1 MPVRRSLLRTRDAI
15 QVRARARCTG
25 ICSCHSTDS
34 SCFKMSTSQDAAR
47 AINRFASEGYDL
59 LGTSDGP
66 ALQNF
71 LEDYF
76 CGNDPANGDLLSGT
90 VSPHNKVC

>member
-1 MPVRRSLLRTRDAI
+1 MTGFAKTRHIANKFNLCNW
-15 QVRARARCTG
+15 RLKG
-25 ICSCHSTDS
+25 IWL
-34 SCFKMSTSQDAAR
+34 KDAAR

-76 CGNDPANGDLLSGT
+76 CGDDDDLLSGT